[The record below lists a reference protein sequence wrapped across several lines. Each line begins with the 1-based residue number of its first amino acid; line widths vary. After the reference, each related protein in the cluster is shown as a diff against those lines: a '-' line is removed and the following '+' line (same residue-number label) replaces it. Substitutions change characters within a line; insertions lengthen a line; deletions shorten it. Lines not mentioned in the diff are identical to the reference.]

1 MRLRVIAILLS
12 IIPFGQIW
20 SQAPAS
26 IKEYKKSFVTYPF
39 SDPDPIAS
47 QTAIYPYYRFDGF
60 TNKPVNKSWTVV
72 ELENDYIKVVILPEI
87 GGKIW
92 TAIDKTTGKEFLYN
106 NKVIKFRDIAMR
118 GPWTSGGL
126 EANYGIIGHTPN
138 CATPVDYST
147 KNNVDGSVSCFIGVL
162 DLLTRTNWQIE
173 INLPKNKAY
182 FTTNSIWNNNTSIGQ
197 PYYHWMNAGIK
208 TKGNLEFIYP
218 GTNYIGHG
226 GEYAS
231 WPTNEDNG
239 KRINFYEEN
248 DFGTYKSYH
257 VIGKQTDFF
266 GAYWHDDNYGMVRY
280 APYDNKAGKKIWIWG
295 LSRQGM
301 IWEKILTDT
310 DGQYAEIQSGRLF
323 NQNAQNSSFTPFK
336 HLSFTP
342 HGTDTW
348 KEYWYPVN
356 KTNGI
361 VVAGEFAALN
371 VKIENGFLKWYC
383 SPVAFFNDTL
393 EIHVD
398 GKLLVKK
405 AISAKPIQT
414 IIDSIKIGFGKN
426 DLSISLKKQQLTWKS
441 DPNFNTLSRPLETP
455 TKFEW
460 NSAEGLVI
468 QGKELMDQKMFS
480 EAEIKLNEALAKE
493 PYHLMG
499 LVKLAELYIR
509 NGEDQKAFE
518 ISKTAISV
526 DAHHGAANYYYGLS
540 AARIN
545 KEADAIDGFSIAT
558 MSVEY
563 KSAALTELAK
573 IHAQHKRWDK
583 VLTYASQAI
592 DFNTYNAD
600 AVALLIIANRKLG
613 NSSIAKQLITQLEKE
628 QPLNL
633 HVKWNNNKFGGF
645 KNELP
650 EESIL
655 ELASFY
661 GDIKLESEVAKI
673 LEALPNHPLAIYWK
687 AYLQRSNNNHATE
700 LLNKANSASTTL
712 IFPFR
717 TSFIPILQWAAQ
729 NSTSWKPNYYLALLL
744 HDKNKKAAA
753 LEMLTALGSTPTDA
767 HVYGLRA
774 QWNTTNLITKEADL
788 QKAISLDPNGWRY
801 YKLLTQLYIQNK
813 DYEKALAIVEKFKQS
828 NSQENFIM
836 DMLLA
841 KSLLLNKKYKE
852 CDKLLSTMEVIPF
865 EGSTDGR
872 ALYWEAKMMQGVAA
886 LNDKNYTSAIQFVHE
901 AQEWPENLGAGKP
914 YEADIDNRLE
924 QYLQYICLNALHQS
938 DSAQALLKKITAFK
952 PGIYNTIRN
961 FQPANH
967 LITKWAYNDLHES
980 FDWNDWMQTQISKYP
995 QFKETL
1001 NWVLSKANNSAE
1013 SINSVEDPWMRVIQE
1028 IMNTPHYNKND
1039 AYIFIQKPERR
1050 NEQTKWELVWEDNFN
1065 NGYLDT
1071 THWSKIGLFSTPKWK
1086 MPKEK
1091 WRDNTGCFRYIT
1103 DTDDR
1108 VVQFDAENILL
1119 RGIVN
1124 NDTINGDPRPMLTG
1138 GIYSYNKFAF
1148 QYGRIEVRAKLD
1160 PAHGAWP
1167 AIWMLSEK
1175 DIYPDQ
1181 NNGEMDIMERLN
1193 HDSFAYQTTHNH
1205 ATITLKQETPKK
1217 YNTGKIDPSGY
1228 NTYSVSWYPDKLVYA
1243 INGIETITYPKVAG
1257 GNTYQWPFDQPF
1269 YLIIDQQLEGSW
1281 PGKVTNL
1288 KELPINMT
1296 VDWVKLYQ

>member
-1 MRLRVIAILLS
+1 MRLRVIAFLLCVIS
-12 IIPFGQIW
+12 IRQLY
-20 SQAPAS
+20 SQAPS
-26 IKEYKKSFVTYPF
+26 TIKEYKKSFITYPF

-60 TNKPVNKSWTVV
+60 TNKPVNKTWNVV
-72 ELENDYIKVVILPEI
+72 ELENDYIKILILPEI

-138 CATPVDYST
+138 CATPVDYT
-147 KNNVDGSVSCFIGVL
+147 LKKNINGSVSCFIGVL

-173 INLPKNKAY
+173 INLPKDKAY

-231 WPTNEDNG
+231 WPINQDNG

-248 DFGTYKSYH
+248 NFGTYKSYH

-301 IWEKILTDT
+301 IWEKILTDA

-336 HLSFTP
+336 HVEFTP

-393 EIHVD
+393 EIHLD
-398 GKLLVKK
+398 GKSIVKK
-405 AISAKPIQT
+405 LINAKPLQT

-441 DPNFNTLSRPLETP
+441 DPNFNALSRPIETP

-480 EAEIKLNEALAKE
+480 EAEIKLNEAIAKE

-509 NGEDQKAFE
+509 NGEDQKAFD
-518 ISKTAISV
+518 ISKTAISI

-558 MSVEY
+558 MSVDY

-592 DFNTYNAD
+592 DFNKYNAE
-600 AVALLIIANRKLG
+600 AIALQIIANTQLG
-613 NSSIAKQLITQLEKE
+613 NSSNAKQLITQLEKE

-645 KNELP
+645 RNELP

-687 AYLQRSNNNHATE
+687 AYLQRSNNNHANE

-717 TSFIPILQWAAQ
+717 TSFIPILEWASK
-729 NSTSWKPNYYLALLL
+729 NSTSWKPNYYLSLIL
-744 HDKNKKAAA
+744 HDKNKKKEA
-753 LEMLTALGSTPTDA
+753 LQMLTELGNAPTDA
-767 HVYGLRA
+767 HFYALRA
-774 QWNTTNLITKEADL
+774 IWNTTNIPSKVLDL
-788 QKAISLDPNGWRY
+788 KKAIQLEPSSWRY
-801 YKLLTQLYIQNK
+801 QKLLTQHYIQTK
-813 DYEKALAIVEKFKQS
+813 DFSKALAITQNFKKHS
-828 NSQENFIM
+828 TEENFIM
-836 DMLLA
+836 DMLYA
-841 KSLLLNKKYKE
+841 KALLLNKKYKA
-852 CDKLLSTMEVIPF
+852 CDSLLATMQVIPF

-872 ALYWEAKMMQGVAA
+872 ALYWEAKMMQAVASINSNDYAQA
-886 LNDKNYTSAIQFVHE
+886 LSFIKA

-914 YEADIDNRLE
+914 YDLDIDIRLE
-924 QYLQYICLNALHQS
+924 QYLQYICFKQLHQS
-938 DSAQALLKKITAFK
+938 DSAKLELNKIIAFK

-961 FQPANH
+961 FQPANN
-967 LITKWAYNDLHES
+967 LIIKWAYEAKNEK
-980 FDWNDWMQTQISKYP
+980 FNWTDWMDAQKNKFP
-995 QFKETL
+995 QFKETF
-1001 NWVLSKANNSAE
+1001 NWVLAQANNNKTE
-1013 SINSVEDPWMRVIQE
+1013 EGNEDPWKRVIIAFLHSGIQ
-1028 IMNTPHYNKND
+1028 KKSD
-1039 AYIFIQKPERR
+1039 AYIFTQDSSRR
-1050 NEQTKWELVWEDNFN
+1050 NEQTPWKLVWEDNFN
-1065 NGYLDT
+1065 KGSLDT
-1071 THWSKIGLFSTPKWK
+1071 NYWSRIGLFSTPKWK
-1086 MPKEK
+1086 MPVEK

-1103 DTDDR
+1103 DTDNR
-1108 VVQFDAENILL
+1108 VVNLDNENIILS
-1119 RGIVN
+1119 GIIN

-1148 QYGRIEVRAKLD
+1148 QYGRIEVKAKLD
-1160 PAHGAWP
+1160 PANGAWP

-1175 DIYPDQ
+1175 DIYPNQ

-1193 HDSFAYQTTHNH
+1193 HDAFAYQTTHNH
-1205 ATITLKQETPKK
+1205 ATITLKQEIPKK
-1217 YNTGKIDPSGY
+1217 YNTGPIDTSGY
-1228 NTYSVSWYPDKLVYA
+1228 NVYSVSWYPDKLVYA
-1243 INGIETITYPKVAG
+1243 INGVETITYPKVAG
-1257 GNTYQWPFDQPF
+1257 ANTYQWPFDQPF

-1281 PGKVTNL
+1281 PGKVTNK
-1288 KELPINMT
+1288 KELPIHMK
-1296 VDWVKLYQ
+1296 VDWVRLYQ